1 LNLTLIF
8 IFHRIGNC
16 TDIERNL
23 IIINFV
29 LDNEMKLMA
38 DIENYFDCIVEK
50 MPTNIELI

>member
-1 LNLTLIF
+1 L

-38 DIENYFDCIVEK
+38 DIENYFDCIIEK
-50 MPTNIELI
+50 MPTDIEFI